1 MLQIVENR
9 HSRMAQPIPWRATL
23 SGLCASFVGIGIAR
37 FAYTPL
43 LPAIIAAHWFT
54 AEAATYL
61 GAANLAGYMAGAAL
75 ANRLATRAPAPLV
88 IRTMLALAVAAFFAC
103 AWPIN
108 LAWFFA
114 WRFISGLS
122 GGVVMVL
129 AATTILPHVPPAR
142 RGAATGAIFMG
153 VGLGIAT
160 SGTLVPLLLQLGLQQ
175 AWIGLGV
182 LGTVMTAIAWNGLPA
197 AHPATAVRSP
207 VRHPLDIGWPLKA
220 LYFEYALNAV
230 GLVPHMIFLVD
241 FVTRGLHAGL
251 ARGAEYWVLFGL
263 GAVLGPI
270 LGGHVAD
277 RTGFGPALRLGFL
290 VQAAAIAVPALGFD
304 GVCLMVSAVVVG
316 AFIPGVVTL
325 TLGRVREVLE
335 HYPSAHADAWS
346 KATTSFAVIQAGAAY
361 GMSFLFAS
369 NGGNYG
375 MLFAI
380 GAAAVVLALATDIL
394 AAVIFGRKAQTSA

>member
-1 MLQIVENR
+1 MVEVR
-9 HSRMAQPIPWRATL
+9 HSGAAQPAPWRATL

-37 FAYTPL
+37 FAYPPL

-61 GAANLAGYMAGAAL
+61 GAANLAGYLAGAIL
-75 ANRLATRAPAPLV
+75 ANRIAARAPAPLV

-103 AWPIN
+103 AWPVN
-108 LAWFFA
+108 LTWFFA

-129 AATTILPHVPPAR
+129 AAMTILPHIPPAR
-142 RGAATGAIFMG
+142 RGVATGAIFMG

-160 SGTLVPLLLQLGLQQ
+160 SGTLVPLLLQQGLWQ

-182 LGTVMTAIAWNGLPA
+182 LGLLMTAVAWNGLPVAYPAIA
-197 AHPATAVRSP
+197 ARSP
-207 VRHPLDIGWPLKA
+207 ARHPPHIGWPLKA
-220 LYFEYALNAV
+220 LYLEYALNAV

-241 FVTRGLHAGL
+241 YVTRGLHAGL
-251 ARGAEYWVLFGL
+251 ATGAEFWVLFGL
-263 GAVLGPI
+263 GAVFGPI
-270 LGGHVAD
+270 LFGHVAD

-290 VQAAAIAVPALGFD
+290 VQAAAIAVPALGF
-304 GVCLMVSAVVVG
+304 GSVSLIVSAVVVG

-325 TLGRVREVLE
+325 TLGRVREMLE
-335 HYPSAHADAWS
+335 HLPSAHADAWS
-346 KATTSFAVIQAGAAY
+346 KATTSFAVMQAAAAY
-361 GMSFLFAS
+361 GMSFLFVAS
-369 NGGNYG
+369 GGNYG

-380 GAAAVVLALATDIL
+380 GAIAVIVALAIDLLAAAVC
-394 AAVIFGRKAQTSA
+394 GRKAQTAA